1 MGCNSKKIHVI
12 KDESLGGVER
22 EYIKNYEDIIANLVR
37 RVSELEQQTTELE
50 KDNERQAFKID
61 DLEQYC
67 GGLKDDI
74 ETWAQDVEKV
84 RVDVDDLAGEVRQ
97 VDDKIEMCIDDIVT
111 LDERTEGDIVLCRS
125 NIEVK
130 ERRCYGCRTC

>member
-1 MGCNSKKIHVI
+1 MGRKSP
-12 KDESLGGVER
+12 
-22 EYIKNYEDIIANLVR
+22 KNYEDIIANLVR

-74 ETWAQDVEKV
+74 ETWAQEVEGLRYTNTELYSRLGHVEQDTDDLDEKV
-84 RVDVDDLAGEVRQ
+84 
-97 VDDKIEMCIDDIVT
+97 EMCIDDIVT
-111 LDERTEGDIVLCRS
+111 LDERTNLSQEITISVAELIKLIGGAR
-125 NIEVK
+125 
-130 ERRCYGCRTC
+130 